1 MMKYMKIF
9 SLYLKFSLFI
19 LFMVLVSPE
28 IKSQSDF
35 SIGANV
41 GSGYISGNS
50 PKQTSLNTSIFL
62 QMKTFLSNVFY
73 TRLSFFYNR
82 DIDYYLGTRSGYFP
96 FIKGVSLKG
105 ISNQDL
111 ANNFFLEEGFGFLYI
126 NDRTFSDTNSDDL
139 GVVFSLTTGTDLRKY
154 TNLKMKLGVGIEY
167 GLTFNSTLASYLS
180 VHLQGEY
187 YF

>member
-50 PKQTSLNTSIFL
+50 PNKP
-62 QMKTFLSNVFY
+62 V
-73 TRLSFFYNR
+73 
-82 DIDYYLGTRSGYFP
+82 
-96 FIKGVSLKG
+96 
-105 ISNQDL
+105 
-111 ANNFFLEEGFGFLYI
+111 
-126 NDRTFSDTNSDDL
+126 
-139 GVVFSLTTGTDLRKY
+139 
-154 TNLKMKLGVGIEY
+154 
-167 GLTFNSTLASYLS
+167 
-180 VHLQGEY
+180 
-187 YF
+187 